1 LFRVQDTRR
10 STLSPALVMSN
21 GKQGTSGS
29 VPSLMQLIASGDED
43 AILGFRD
50 AHTEQ
55 VRSYCAVVCSPELAG
70 DAVEAAFVD
79 FLGRVLEAQHVP
91 DAEDDLEALL
101 LKSTRSAAAPRFAI
115 PESDPSRRPELCAA
129 VPELLAAQANGE
141 VPPNDHLLSSH
152 VKHCERCQAIAALL
166 DRADA
171 AFLGSAGWSEQPAD
185 PEQPAPSP
193 PQPAPSPP
201 PAATSAVVR
210 RRRGGLVGKLA
221 RGGRSGGIGS

>member
-1 LFRVQDTRR
+1 VARR
-10 STLSPALVMSN
+10 SRLSSALVMSN
-21 GKQGTSGS
+21 GKQGTSRS

-55 VRSYCAVVCSPELAG
+55 VRSYCAVACSPELAG

-79 FLGRVLEAQHVP
+79 FLGRVLEARDVP
-91 DAEDDLEALL
+91 DADEDLEALL

-152 VKHCERCQAIAALL
+152 VKHCERCQAIAAQLEG
-166 DRADA
+166 ADA
-171 AFLGSAGWSEQPAD
+171 AFLESTGWSEQPAD
-185 PEQPAPSP
+185 PEEPAP
-193 PQPAPSPP
+193 APV
-201 PAATSAVVR
+201 PAAATPVVR
-210 RRRGGLVGKLA
+210 RRSGGLVGKLA
-221 RGGRSGGIGS
+221 RGGRSGGRGS